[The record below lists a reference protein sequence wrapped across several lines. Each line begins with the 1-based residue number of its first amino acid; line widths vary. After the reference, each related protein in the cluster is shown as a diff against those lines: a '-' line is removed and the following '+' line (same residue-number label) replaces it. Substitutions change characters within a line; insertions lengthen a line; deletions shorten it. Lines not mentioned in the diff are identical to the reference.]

1 MPSKLSTLT
10 KKLVDSSIND
20 QGLVDETLVVGVLDG
35 LNECKPPKQLDI
47 LKNYLSEIERKLRF
61 QTVEI
66 ELGSDL
72 SDAVTKVIKDKI
84 NSLSSRSIEF
94 KVSINSE
101 LIAGYKARVVDD
113 VFEDSVQSR
122 LSKLSQS
129 FTS

>member
-35 LNECKPPKQLDI
+35 LNECKPPKRLDI

-94 KVSINSE
+94 KVTINSE

>member
-1 MPSKLSTLT
+1 MPSKLNSLA
-10 KKLVDSSIND
+10 KKLVDSSTND

-35 LNECKPPKQLDI
+35 LTECKPPKHLDI

-94 KVSINSE
+94 KVTINSE

>member
-1 MPSKLSTLT
+1 MPPKLSTLT

-35 LNECKPPKQLDI
+35 LNECKPPKHLDI

-101 LIAGYKARVVDD
+101 LIAGYKAQVVDD

>member
-35 LNECKPPKQLDI
+35 LNVCKPPKHLDI

>member
-35 LNECKPPKQLDI
+35 LNECKPPKHLDI

-94 KVSINSE
+94 KVSIKKT
-101 LIAGYKARVVDD
+101 IKG
-113 VFEDSVQSR
+113 
-122 LSKLSQS
+122 
-129 FTS
+129 